1 LNCLKTTTDGE
12 NSEETEVTVTAARHS
27 LNARAAT
34 HPTARHPHITSGV
47 RGESA
52 SDVSGRVVAFPD
64 LNSAPRGLCANLRR
78 STQGARHR
86 LDRSATGPSS
96 FDALGTDT
104 RGPGVRRPRR
114 S

>member
-1 LNCLKTTTDGE
+1 MAKN
-12 NSEETEVTVTAARHS
+12 EVTAVVTAGDSS

-34 HPTARHPHITSGV
+34 HPIARQPHITSGV

-96 FDALGTDT
+96 SDALGADT
-104 RGPGVRRPRR
+104 RGPGVHRPR
-114 S
+114 